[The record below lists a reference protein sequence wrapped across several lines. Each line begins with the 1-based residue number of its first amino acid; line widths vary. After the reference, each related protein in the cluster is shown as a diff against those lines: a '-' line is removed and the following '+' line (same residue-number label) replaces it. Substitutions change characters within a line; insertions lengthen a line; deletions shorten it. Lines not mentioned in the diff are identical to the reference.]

1 VTTPLTNYEKGA
13 GAISAIDCAAG
24 GL

>member
-13 GAISAIDCAAG
+13 GAISAIECAAG